1 MGTDDIEEPS
11 MHWNAEES
19 WSRQDLTKLQGE
31 RLKKVCERV
40 YARVPFYKKAFD
52 DKGVKLPDIK
62 SIQDIVKL
70 PFTRK
75 TDLRDNYPYG
85 LFAEPLDNIVRIHAS
100 SGTTGKP
107 TVVAYNRND
116 IALWADVMARTFTA
130 AGATS
135 KDIVQNAYGY
145 GLFTGG
151 LGAHYGAER
160 IGASVIP
167 ISGGNTQKQ
176 ILLMQ
181 DFGST
186 VLCSTPSFA
195 LYIYDVVCQMKI
207 NLDTIKLRVGLFGAE
222 PWTEEMRRE
231 VEERLRIKAIDI
243 YGLSEI
249 IGPGVS
255 AECVEAQKGLHF
267 NEDHFYPEIINPL
280 TGEQLP
286 YGQEGELVITSLSRE
301 AMPLIRYRTGDITS
315 LNPETCACGRTLV
328 RMNRVRGRADD
339 MLIIRGVNVFPS
351 QVESVLLR
359 SGEIAPHYVIE
370 VNRKGR
376 LDELNVLVEVTPK
389 FMEKMATKVLSTD
402 LKDFVQEEEELI
414 HLKREIQKN
423 VKDIIGVNTDV
434 TLRPPNT
441 IQRSEGKAKRVQD
454 NRPK

>member
-1 MGTDDIEEPS
+1 MP
-11 MHWNAEES
+11 WNAEETL
-19 WSRQDLTKLQGE
+19 SRPELTKLQSE
-31 RLKKVCERV
+31 RLQRVCERV
-40 YARVPFYKKAFD
+40 YSRVPFYQKKFD
-52 DKGVKLPDIK
+52 AMGVKPTDIK
-62 SIQDIVKL
+62 NVQDIVKL
-70 PFTRK
+70 PFTK
-75 TDLRDNYPYG
+75 KADLRDNYPYG
-85 LFAEPLDNIVRIHAS
+85 LFAEPLDEIVRIHAS

-116 IALWADVMARTFTA
+116 INLWAEVMARTFTC
-130 AGATS
+130 AGTTK
-135 KDIVQNAYGY
+135 KDVVQNAYGY

-160 IGASVIP
+160 VGAAVIP

-176 ILLMQ
+176 ILLLQ

-186 VLCSTPSFA
+186 VICCTPSFA
-195 LYIYDVVCQMKI
+195 LYIYDVACEMKI
-207 NLDTIKLRVGLFGAE
+207 SLDTIKLRVGLFGAE
-222 PWTEEMRRE
+222 PWTEEMRHE
-231 VEERLRIKAIDI
+231 IEERLRIKAIDI

-255 AECVEAQKGLHF
+255 SECVEAQSGLHV
-267 NEDHFYPEIINPL
+267 NEDHFYPEIINPE

-286 YGQEGELVITSLSRE
+286 YGQEGELVITSMSRE

-315 LNPETCACGRTLV
+315 ITYEPCICGRTHARIT
-328 RMNRVRGRADD
+328 RMSGRSDD
-339 MLIIRGVNVFPS
+339 MMIIRGVNVFPS

-359 SGEIAPHYVIE
+359 SEEVAPHYIIE

-376 LDELNVLVEVTPK
+376 MDEMNVLVEVTPK
-389 FMEKMATKVLSTD
+389 FMEKMASKVLSTD
-402 LKDFVQEEEELI
+402 LKDFVQEEEELV

-423 VKDIIGVNTDV
+423 VKDIIGVNTDI

-441 IQRSEGKAKRVQD
+441 IQRSEGKAKRVID

>member
-1 MGTDDIEEPS
+1 
-11 MHWNAEES
+11 MHWNPEES
-19 WSRQDLTKLQGE
+19 LSRQELSKIQSE
-31 RLKKVCERV
+31 RLQKVCERV
-40 YARVPFYKKAFD
+40 YSRVPFYRKAFD
-52 DKGVKLPDIK
+52 EKGVRPSDIK
-62 SIQDIVKL
+62 GIGDVVKL

-75 TDLRDNYPYG
+75 ADLRDNYPYG
-85 LFAEPLDNIVRIHAS
+85 LFAEPLENIVRIHAS

-116 IALWADVMARTFTA
+116 IALWADVMARTFTG
-130 AGATS
+130 AGATNR
-135 KDIVQNAYGY
+135 DIVQNAYGY

-176 ILLMQ
+176 IMLMM

-195 LYIYDVVCQMKI
+195 LYLYDVACEMKVDFG
-207 NLDTIKLRVGLFGAE
+207 NIKLRVGLFGAE
-222 PWTEEMRRE
+222 PWTDEMRRE

-255 AECVEAQKGLHF
+255 FECAEAQSGLHF
-267 NEDHFYPEIINPL
+267 NEDHFYPEIIDPA

-286 YGQEGELVITSLSRE
+286 YGKEGELVVTSMSRE
-301 AMPLIRYRTGDITS
+301 AMPLIRYRTGDVTS
-315 LNPETCACGRTLV
+315 LNPEPCACGRTTV
-328 RMNRVRGRADD
+328 RMKRVRGRADD

-359 SGEIAPHYVIE
+359 TKDIAPHYVIE
-370 VNRKGR
+370 VSRKGR
-376 LDELNVLVEVTPK
+376 MDVMNVRVEVTAA
-389 FMEKMATKVLSTD
+389 FMEQMATKVLTTD
-402 LKDFVQEEEELI
+402 LKAFAQEEEDLI
-414 HLKREIQKN
+414 GIKHDIQKN
-423 VKDIIGVNTDV
+423 IKDIIGVNTEV
-434 TLRPPNT
+434 TLVPPGAV
-441 IQRSEGKAKRVQD
+441 QRSEGKAKRVID
-454 NRPK
+454 SRPK

>member
-1 MGTDDIEEPS
+1 
-11 MHWNAEES
+11 MHWNPEES
-19 WSRQDLTKLQGE
+19 LTRQEMTKLQSE
-31 RLKKVCERV
+31 RLKRVCERV
-40 YARVPFYKKAFD
+40 YDRVPFYKKAFD
-52 DKGVKLPDIK
+52 TKGVKPADIK
-62 SIQDIVKL
+62 DIRDVAKL

-75 TDLRDNYPYG
+75 SDLRDNYPYG
-85 LFAEPLDNIVRIHAS
+85 LFAEPLEEIVRIHAS

-116 IALWADVMARTFTA
+116 ISLWANVMARTFTC
-130 AGATS
+130 AGATK

-151 LGAHYGAER
+151 LGAHYGAEA

-167 ISGGNTQKQ
+167 MSGGNTQKQ
-176 ILLMQ
+176 IMIMQ

-186 VLCSTPSFA
+186 VLTCTPSFA
-195 LYIYDVVCQMKI
+195 LYLYDVAVDMKI
-207 NLDTIKLRVGLFGAE
+207 NFDTIKLRVGLFGAE

-255 AECVEAQKGLHF
+255 SECIEAQNGLHL
-267 NEDHFYPEIINPL
+267 NEDHFYPEIIDPA

-286 YGQEGELVITSLSRE
+286 YGKEGELVITSISRE

-315 LNPETCACGRTLV
+315 LNPERCACGRTTV
-328 RMNRVRGRADD
+328 RMRRVRGRADD

-359 SGEIAPHYVIE
+359 SKEVAPHYVIE

-376 LDELNVLVEVTPK
+376 LDDMNVRVEVTQDV
-389 FMEKMATKVLSTD
+389 MDKMAAKVLTTD
-402 LKDFVQEEEELI
+402 LKAFAQEEEELLKI
-414 HLKREIQKN
+414 KREIQKN
-423 VKDIIGVNTDV
+423 VKDIIGVNTDI
-434 TLRPPNT
+434 TLVPPNS
-441 IQRSEGKAKRVQD
+441 IQRSEGKAKRVID

>member
-1 MGTDDIEEPS
+1 
-11 MHWNAEES
+11 MHWNPEES
-19 WSRQDLTKLQGE
+19 LSRQEMTKIQSE
-31 RLKKVCERV
+31 RLKKACERV

-52 DKGVKLPDIK
+52 EKGVKPSDIK
-62 SIQDIVKL
+62 SVEDVVKL
-70 PFTRK
+70 PFTK
-75 TDLRDNYPYG
+75 KSDLRDNYPFG
-85 LFAEPLDNIVRIHAS
+85 LFAEPQDEIVRIHAS

-107 TVVAYNRND
+107 TVVAYNKND
-116 IALWADVMARTFTA
+116 IALWAQVMARTFTC
-130 AGATS
+130 AGATK

-151 LGAHYGAER
+151 LGAHYGAET

-167 ISGGNTQKQ
+167 MSGGNTQKQ
-176 ILLMQ
+176 IMIMQ

-186 VLCSTPSFA
+186 VICCTPSFA
-195 LYIYDVVCQMKI
+195 LYLYDVACDMKV
-207 NLDTIKLRVGLFGAE
+207 NFDTIKLRVGLFGAE

-255 AECVEAQKGLHF
+255 SECIEAQSGLHI
-267 NEDHFYPEIINPL
+267 NEDFFLPEIINPA

-286 YGQEGELVITSLSRE
+286 YGQEGELVITSMARE
-301 AMPLIRYRTGDITS
+301 AMPLMRYRTGDITS
-315 LNPETCACGRTLV
+315 LHPETCTCGRTTV
-328 RMNRVRGRADD
+328 RMRRVRGRADD

-359 SGEIAPHYVIE
+359 SQEVAPHYIIE

-376 LDELNVLVEVTPK
+376 MDDMNVRVEVTPAV
-389 FMEKMATKVLSTD
+389 MEQLATKVLTTD
-402 LKDFVQEEEELI
+402 LKAFAQEEEDLI
-414 HLKREIQKN
+414 KIKREIQKN
-423 VKDIIGVNTDV
+423 IKDIIGVNTDI
-434 TLRPPNT
+434 TLVPPGS
-441 IQRSEGKAKRVQD
+441 IQRSEGKAKRVID

>member
-1 MGTDDIEEPS
+1 MPWNPEETL
-11 MHWNAEES
+11 
-19 WSRQDLTKLQGE
+19 SRQEMSKLQGE
-31 RLKKVCERV
+31 RLQKACERV
-40 YARVPFYKKAFD
+40 YSRVPFYKNKFNE
-52 DKGVKLPDIK
+52 KGVKPSDIR

-70 PFTRK
+70 PFTK
-75 TDLRDNYPYG
+75 KSDLRENYPYG

-116 IALWADVMARTFTA
+116 INLWAEVMARTFTC
-130 AGATS
+130 AGVTN
-135 KDIVQNAYGY
+135 KDVVQNAYGY

-160 IGASVIP
+160 VGAAVIP

-176 ILLMQ
+176 IMLLQ

-186 VLCSTPSFA
+186 AICCTPSFA
-195 LYIYDVVCQMKI
+195 LYIYDVACEMKI

-231 VEERLRIKAIDI
+231 IEERLRIKAIDI

-255 AECVEAQKGLHF
+255 SECIEAQSGLHL
-267 NEDHFYPEIINPL
+267 NEDHFFPEIINAE

-286 YGQEGELVITSLSRE
+286 YGQEGELVITSMSRE
-301 AMPLIRYRTGDITS
+301 AMPLIRYRTGDITN
-315 LNPETCACGRTLV
+315 LNPEKCVCGRTTV
-328 RMNRVRGRADD
+328 RMRRVRGRADD

-359 SGEIAPHYVIE
+359 TKDIAPHYVIE

-376 LDELNVLVEVTPK
+376 MDEINVRVEVTAEC
-389 FMEKMATKVLSTD
+389 MESLAAKVLTTD
-402 LKDFVQEEEELI
+402 LKQFAQEEEDLI
-414 HLKREIQKN
+414 KIKRDIQKN
-423 VKDIIGVNTDV
+423 VKDIIGVNTEV
-434 TLRPPNT
+434 TLVPPNT
-441 IQRSEGKAKRVQD
+441 IQRSEGKAKRVID

>member
-1 MGTDDIEEPS
+1 MPWNPEETL
-11 MHWNAEES
+11 
-19 WSRQDLTKLQGE
+19 SRQELAKLQGE
-31 RLKKVCERV
+31 RLQKVCERV
-40 YARVPFYKKAFD
+40 YARVPFYKKKFD
-52 DKGVKLPDIK
+52 EKGIRTSDIK
-62 SIQDIVKL
+62 NVQDVTKL

-75 TDLRDNYPYG
+75 SDLRDNYPYG
-85 LFAEPLDNIVRIHAS
+85 LFAEPLENIVRIHAS

-116 IALWADVMARTFTA
+116 INLWAEVMARTFTC
-130 AGATS
+130 AGVTN
-135 KDIVQNAYGY
+135 KDVVQNAYGY

-160 IGASVIP
+160 VGASVIP

-176 ILLMQ
+176 IMLLQ

-186 VLCSTPSFA
+186 ALTCTPSFA
-195 LYIYDVVCQMKI
+195 LYIYDVMCEMKI

-222 PWTEEMRRE
+222 PWTEEMRKE
-231 VEERLRIKAIDI
+231 LEERLRIKAVDI

-255 AECVEAQKGLHF
+255 SECIEAQSGLHV
-267 NEDHFYPEIINPL
+267 NEDHFYPEIINPE

-286 YGQEGELVITSLSRE
+286 YGQEGELVITSMSRE

-315 LNPETCACGRTLV
+315 LNPEKCVCGRTTV
-328 RMNRVRGRADD
+328 RMRRVRGRADD

-359 SGEIAPHYVIE
+359 TKDVAPHYVIE

-376 LDELNVLVEVTPK
+376 MDEINVRVEVSTEC
-389 FMEKMATKVLSTD
+389 MEKLATKVLTTD
-402 LKDFVQEEEELI
+402 LKQFAQEEEELI
-414 HLKREIQKN
+414 KIKRDIQKN
-423 VKDIIGVNTDV
+423 VKDIIGVTTEV
-434 TLRPPNT
+434 TLVPPNA
-441 IQRSEGKAKRVQD
+441 IQRSESKAKRVID

>member
-1 MGTDDIEEPS
+1 
-11 MHWNAEES
+11 MHWNKEES
-19 WSRQDLTKLQGE
+19 LPRQEMNKLQGE
-31 RLKKVCERV
+31 RLAKVCERV
-40 YARVPFYKKAFD
+40 YARVPFYKKKFD
-52 DKGVKLPDIK
+52 EKNVKPSDIK
-62 SIQDIVKL
+62 GIQDIARL

-75 TDLRDNYPYG
+75 SDLRDNYPYG
-85 LFAEPLDNIVRIHAS
+85 LFAEPLEDIVRIHAS

-116 IALWADVMARTFTA
+116 ISLWADVMARTFSC
-130 AGATS
+130 AGVTN
-135 KDIVQNAYGY
+135 KDVVQNAYGY

-160 IGASVIP
+160 VGAAVIP

-176 ILLMQ
+176 ILLLQ

-186 VLCSTPSFA
+186 AICCTPSFA
-195 LYIYDVVCQMKI
+195 LYIYDVACEMKI

-222 PWTEEMRRE
+222 PWTEEMRKE
-231 VEERLRIKAIDI
+231 IEERLRIKAIDI

-255 AECVEAQKGLHF
+255 SECIEAQSGLHF
-267 NEDHFYPEIINPL
+267 NEDHFYPEIINPE

-286 YGQEGELVITSLSRE
+286 YGSEGELVITSMSRE
-301 AMPLIRYRTGDITS
+301 AMPLIRYRTGDITN
-315 LNPETCACGRTLV
+315 LNPETCTCGRTTV
-328 RMNRVRGRADD
+328 RMRRVRGRADD

-359 SGEIAPHYVIE
+359 TKDIAPHYVIE

-376 LDELNVLVEVTPK
+376 MDEMNVRVEVTGS
-389 FMEKMATKVLSTD
+389 FMEQMAAKVLTTD
-402 LKDFVQEEEELI
+402 LKAFAQEEEDLI
-414 HLKREIQKN
+414 KVKRDIQKN
-423 VKDIIGVNTDV
+423 VKDIIGVNTEV
-434 TLRPPNT
+434 TLVPPGS
-441 IQRSEGKAKRVQD
+441 IQRSEGKAKRVID

>member
-1 MGTDDIEEPS
+1 
-11 MHWNAEES
+11 MHWNPEES
-19 WSRQDLTKLQGE
+19 LSRQEMTKIQSE
-31 RLKKVCERV
+31 RLKMVCERV
-40 YARVPFYKKAFD
+40 YDRVPFYKKVFD
-52 DKGVKLPDIK
+52 EKGVKPADIK
-62 SIQDIVKL
+62 NIADVVKL

-75 TDLRDNYPYG
+75 SDLRDNYPFG
-85 LFAEPLDNIVRIHAS
+85 LFAESQENIVRIHAS

-116 IALWADVMARTFTA
+116 IALWAQVMARTFTC
-130 AGATS
+130 AGTTK
-135 KDIVQNAYGY
+135 KDVVQNAYGY

-151 LGAHYGAER
+151 LGAHYGAELV
-160 IGASVIP
+160 GASVIP
-167 ISGGNTQKQ
+167 MSGGNTQKQ
-176 ILLMQ
+176 IMIMQ

-186 VLCSTPSFA
+186 VICCTPSFA
-195 LYIYDVVCQMKI
+195 LYLYDVACDMKV
-207 NLDTIKLRVGLFGAE
+207 NFDSIKLRVGLFGAE

-255 AECVEAQKGLHF
+255 SECIEAQSGLHL
-267 NEDHFYPEIINPL
+267 NEDHFYPEIINPA

-286 YGQEGELVITSLSRE
+286 YGQEGELVITSMSRE

-315 LNPETCACGRTLV
+315 LNPETCVCGRTTV
-328 RMNRVRGRADD
+328 RMRRVLGRADD

-359 SGEIAPHYVIE
+359 SQEVAPHYIIE

-376 LDELNVLVEVTPK
+376 MDDLNVRVEVTPAV
-389 FMEKMATKVLSTD
+389 MEQMAAKVLTTD
-402 LKDFVQEEEELI
+402 LKAFAQEEEDLI
-414 HLKREIQKN
+414 KIKREIQKN
-423 VKDIIGVNTDV
+423 IKDIIGVNTDI
-434 TLRPPNT
+434 TLVPPGS
-441 IQRSEGKAKRVQD
+441 IQRSEGKAKRVID